1 MALGDSVSS
10 VATPVKHVRREP
22 ATLWAVSDPDTRVE
36 MRRSDE
42 LSDAER
48 ANVIEVCVAAHES
61 EEFRKLFTYF
71 SGGDRHFLGYRG
83 ADLASHAVVSTRWL
97 QPGGSDVVCTAYV
110 DAVST
115 RPDMQRLGCS
125 SAVMRRLAA
134 SIDDYD
140 IACLQ
145 TDIPGFYER
154 LGWELW
160 RGPLAG
166 RDGDRLIPTPEQR
179 GVMVL
184 RLARTSPTLDLDRPL
199 SIEVQPDRIWE

>member
-1 MALGDSVSS
+1 V
-10 VATPVKHVRREP
+10 
-22 ATLWAVSDPDTRVE
+22 AVSEPDTCVE

-48 ANVIEVCVAAHES
+48 AGVIEVCVAAHQS

-83 ADLASHAVVSTRWL
+83 PELASHAVVSTRWL
-97 QPGGSDVVCTAYV
+97 QPAGSPVLRTAYV

-115 RPDMQRLGCS
+115 RPDMQRLGCG

-140 IACLQ
+140 IGCLQ
-145 TDIPGFYER
+145 TDLRGFYEP

-184 RLARTSPTLDLDRPL
+184 RLARTSPALDLDGPL
-199 SIEVQPDRIWE
+199 SIEVQPERIWE